1 MLHDFNPS
9 ADNGNTIFLEVLNVG
24 QGDSM
29 IMSFPFNGYADNTY
43 IVDLGSGSVN
53 VADFVKNK
61 KVSIVMT
68 HHHSD
73 HIGGLRYFAGKMDSV
88 KRIILPY
95 CHNEIILIANAI
107 LNLRGVAEATDC
119 AEFINDLNSI
129 VNDQLFINSIVK
141 ENGKHI
147 LSFVHEGSFIRNDL
161 ECLNPPIVLEQSD
174 WLNELNNSDLSKV
187 VAQLFTPEFSKTI
200 NEYITKIRRV
210 EREFPFREFD
220 RFMSENNDL
229 WLAEYNDDDENLR
242 PELIR
247 SKVNYV
253 YGFLLRNMNLF
264 QEFNR
269 TSSRKKMRKIYT
281 EFVKS
286 THDACIV
293 LKAFYKGSS
302 FLLTGDASA
311 KVFNRL
317 INEGKDISADYLKMP
332 HHGSIKNISSSI
344 LNAINPSVAIISHK
358 NGRFNRSK
366 DTHPNNETL
375 DLLKQQRVKIL
386 VTNDVIKN
394 DITIMHKSKHCKD
407 SMVKID

>member
-1 MLHDFNPS
+1 
-9 ADNGNTIFLEVLNVG
+9 
-24 QGDSM
+24 
-29 IMSFPFNGYADNTY
+29 
-43 IVDLGSGSVN
+43 
-53 VADFVKNK
+53 
-61 KVSIVMT
+61 
-68 HHHSD
+68 
-73 HIGGLRYFAGKMDSV
+73 
-88 KRIILPY
+88 
-95 CHNEIILIANAI
+95 
-107 LNLRGVAEATDC
+107 
-119 AEFINDLNSI
+119 
-129 VNDQLFINSIVK
+129 
-141 ENGKHI
+141 
-147 LSFVHEGSFIRNDL
+147 
-161 ECLNPPIVLEQSD
+161 
-174 WLNELNNSDLSKV
+174 
-187 VAQLFTPEFSKTI
+187 
-200 NEYITKIRRV
+200 
-210 EREFPFREFD
+210 
-220 RFMSENNDL
+220 
-229 WLAEYNDDDENLR
+229 
-242 PELIR
+242 
-247 SKVNYV
+247 
-253 YGFLLRNMNLF
+253 MNLF

-293 LKAFYKGSS
+293 LKAYYKGSS